1 MTVACNPAIVFQMT
15 VARNP
20 AIALVLV
27 LVSLL
32 SDSKKYCVIAL
43 TIRNKQSIGVGL
55 TSKSSKPVKP
65 SVVLVLVRVT
75 PFFFKATD
83 VIGFTFA
90 PHWFVKTG
98 ELLRDFH
105 RFVVG

>member
-15 VARNP
+15 VARSP

-27 LVSLL
+27 LVGLL

-55 TSKSSKPVKP
+55 TRKSSKPVKP
-65 SVVLVLVRVT
+65 SVVLVVVRVT
-75 PFFFKATD
+75 PFFCQSR
-83 VIGFTFA
+83 GFTFA

-98 ELLRDFH
+98 KLLREFH
-105 RFVVG
+105 QFAVG

>member
-27 LVSLL
+27 LVGLL
-32 SDSKKYCVIAL
+32 SDSKKYCVISL
-43 TIRNKQSIGVGL
+43 TIRKFGVGL
-55 TSKSSKPVKP
+55 IRKSSKPVKP

-75 PFFFKATD
+75 PFFFSKQLTSLVLLLLLTGLLKRANY
-83 VIGFTFA
+83 
-90 PHWFVKTG
+90 FVSSISSW
-98 ELLRDFH
+98 
-105 RFVVG
+105 

>member
-1 MTVACNPAIVFQMT
+1 MT

-27 LVSLL
+27 LVGLL

-43 TIRNKQSIGVGL
+43 TIRNKKSIGFGL
-55 TSKSSKPVKP
+55 IRKSSKPVKP

-75 PFFFKATD
+75 PFFFFKATD

-98 ELLRDFH
+98 KLLREFH
-105 RFVVG
+105 QFVVG